1 MTILLLVAAGLLI
14 LSAALFFG
22 PQLVAYGADGARQL
36 IRRPQAQFVAMF
48 LISAICVV
56 LFYDPNAS
64 ALISEDEAVQVVLR
78 T

>member
-1 MTILLLVAAGLLI
+1 MTILLLIAAGLLC

-22 PQLVAYGADGARQL
+22 PQLVAYGADGAREL
-36 IRRPQAQFVAMF
+36 VRRPQAQFVAMT
-48 LISAICVV
+48 LLTAGLVI

-64 ALISEDEAVQVVLR
+64 ALISDDETVQVVLR